1 MSQLLH
7 TDDGTNTT
15 LYPHTIVTD
24 ITALSEMH
32 TIWGHILKIH
42 SGEKKPNTTNQC
54 TRHYYIVLSPKTLT
68 VSLLTIVTTNAT
80 MVWHWREYDI
90 SVMQQQCF
98 WLFKSYLVLN
108 ETVTRYLSGEEEESL
123 FDNRN
128 ENGSIWSQF
137 LEMRHCTPS
146 VCPRKWP
153 KEKSHFLEI

>member
-24 ITALSEMH
+24 ITLLDAQHLRTH
-32 TIWGHILKIH
+32 LKMH

-80 MVWHWREYDI
+80 MV
-90 SVMQQQCF
+90 
-98 WLFKSYLVLN
+98 
-108 ETVTRYLSGEEEESL
+108 
-123 FDNRN
+123 
-128 ENGSIWSQF
+128 
-137 LEMRHCTPS
+137 
-146 VCPRKWP
+146 
-153 KEKSHFLEI
+153 